1 MIRRYRSLDG
11 LSQLHHTDRLSS
23 PVCSVAHRV
32 ECVQDDAADYHYFAD
47 PDLPPSRLDPL
58 WLDAQCPPVR
68 DAITLRTIRFG
79 GNVRPASFNT
89 VSPQTTVPKRG
100 CRSGRRSLTRG
111 RRGSGSAPWPPIGDV
126 LATVGIRLLFAK
138 VAAGTAGSGRHI
150 GRQDVFVDSQL
161 LSRQPRQQ
169 HLEQEPWSSLRAVL
183 TMGRQSD
190 PHAAGDKSR
199 SRHSGQ
205 LSASALLPSRD
216 HCKPSI

>member
-100 CRSGRRSLTRG
+100 CRSGRRRLTRG
-111 RRGSGSAPWPPIGDV
+111 RRGSGGPPRPPIGEV
-126 LATVGIRLLFAK
+126 LATVGIRLLFAT
-138 VAAGTAGSGRHI
+138 VAASTAGSRRHI
-150 GRQDVFVDSQL
+150 DRQEVFADSQL
-161 LSRQPRQQ
+161 YPRQPRQ
-169 HLEQEPWSSLRAVL
+169 
-183 TMGRQSD
+183 GQS
-190 PHAAGDKSR
+190 
-199 SRHSGQ
+199 
-205 LSASALLPSRD
+205 
-216 HCKPSI
+216 